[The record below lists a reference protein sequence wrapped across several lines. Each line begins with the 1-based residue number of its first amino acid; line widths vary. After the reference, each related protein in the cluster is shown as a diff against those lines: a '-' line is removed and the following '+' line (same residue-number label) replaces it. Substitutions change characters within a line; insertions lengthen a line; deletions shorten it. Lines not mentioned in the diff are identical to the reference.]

1 MKKSE
6 LLFGLL
12 ALLAL
17 ALRFFALNG
26 GAQLMI
32 IALTALAILYFY
44 FGFALLNHIPFRKIF
59 RKESYRSVSGMR
71 IVGAI
76 AAGTALS
83 QVVIGILFK
92 LLHWPGANDMLLIG
106 LMSLALVSAVAI
118 IRYLG
123 SRAAFYPSLF
133 LRLALF
139 GGVGLLLIMQP

>member
-44 FGFALLNHIPFRKIF
+44 FGFALLNRIPFRRVL
-59 RKESYRSVSGMR
+59 RKESYRSLSGMR

-76 AAGTALS
+76 AAGIALS
-83 QVVIGILFK
+83 QVVVGILFK
-92 LLHWPGANDMLLIG
+92 LLRWPGAYEMLLIG
-106 LMSLALVSAVAI
+106 LMSLTLVFAVAV
-118 IRYLG
+118 IRYTQ
-123 SRAAFYPSLF
+123 SKAAFYPSVLF
-133 LRLALF
+133 RMTLF
-139 GGVGLLLIMQP
+139 GSIGLLLILQP